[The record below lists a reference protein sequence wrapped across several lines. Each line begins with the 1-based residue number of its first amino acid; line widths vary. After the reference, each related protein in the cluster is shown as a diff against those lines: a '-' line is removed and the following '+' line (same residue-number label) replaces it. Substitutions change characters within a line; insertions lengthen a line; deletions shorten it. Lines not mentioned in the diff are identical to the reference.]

1 MARIRNIK
9 PAFFKDEDLADLSFA
24 HRLLFAGLWTLADK
38 NGTLE
43 DRPRYI
49 RAELFPYD
57 DVDAGAMLSDLV
69 TAGFLCR
76 YTVTG
81 REYLHIP
88 TFSKHQ
94 RISGDEQK
102 SESAHPLPPVA
113 VTAPVPEEAGKKQG
127 RSMSEAT
134 PTQERSTDECGV
146 LSTENGVLST
156 EHGVQGGGGKPTAA
170 VAAFPRPLPPVGI
183 SADAWQEVVADWN
196 AAIMVAPELPKA
208 ATALQSASRNRITK
222 ALREL
227 PDLSAWRDR
236 FDRVARS
243 RFCRG
248 TNDRGWTAD
257 LWWTLEHGDA
267 IDAGRYDDK
276 DRATAPA
283 PVSSRYDI
291 DLDAAVQAQL
301 ALRRPS

>member
-1 MARIRNIK
+1 MAFVRSIK
-9 PAFFKDEDLADLSFA
+9 ATFFTSEDIVTLSMA
-24 HRLLFAGLWTLADK
+24 GRLLYIGLWLEADREGRFVWK
-38 NGTLE
+38 
-43 DRPRYI
+43 PRSFKLRY
-49 RAELFPYD
+49 LPTD
-57 DVDAGAMLSDLV
+57 DVDIEAVCDELLARRLV
-69 TAGFLCR
+69 VR
-76 YTVTG
+76 YG
-81 REYLHIP
+81 EGLAYIP
-88 TFSKHQ
+88 SFSLHQ
-94 RISGDEQK
+94 RPNFR
-102 SESAHPLPPVA
+102 ESASTL
-113 VTAPVPEEAGKKQG
+113 TAPDACMHASPRVNSRVTTRESSVSEGKERKEEERKGEEGEGK
-127 RSMSEAT
+127 T
-134 PTQERSTDECGV
+134 
-146 LSTENGVLST
+146 
-156 EHGVQGGGGKPTAA
+156 TAA

-227 PDLSAWRDR
+227 PDLNAWRAR

-243 RFCRG
+243 KFCRG

-267 IDAGRYDDK
+267 IDTGRYDDK
-276 DRATAPA
+276 DRAAAPA
-283 PVSSRYDI
+283 AVSSRYDI

>member
-1 MARIRNIK
+1 
-9 PAFFKDEDLADLSFA
+9 
-24 HRLLFAGLWTLADK
+24 
-38 NGTLE
+38 
-43 DRPRYI
+43 
-49 RAELFPYD
+49 
-57 DVDAGAMLSDLV
+57 
-69 TAGFLCR
+69 
-76 YTVTG
+76 
-81 REYLHIP
+81 
-88 TFSKHQ
+88 
-94 RISGDEQK
+94 
-102 SESAHPLPPVA
+102 
-113 VTAPVPEEAGKKQG
+113 
-127 RSMSEAT
+127 
-134 PTQERSTDECGV
+134 
-146 LSTENGVLST
+146 
-156 EHGVQGGGGKPTAA
+156 
-170 VAAFPRPLPPVGI
+170 VGI

-227 PDLSAWRDR
+227 PDLNAWRAR

-243 RFCRG
+243 KFCRG

-283 PVSSRYDI
+283 AVSSRYDI